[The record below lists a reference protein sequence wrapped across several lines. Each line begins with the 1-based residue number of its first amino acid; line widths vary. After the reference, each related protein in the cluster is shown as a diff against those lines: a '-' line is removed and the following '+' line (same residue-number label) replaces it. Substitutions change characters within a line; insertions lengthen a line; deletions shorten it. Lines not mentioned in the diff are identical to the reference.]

1 MEGLAGFTGAIL
13 KALWLLIDTVVGAR
27 GKIGWGFH
35 TWGIEKMTLKL
46 TELIARAP
54 WREAVTYRETW
65 PHEYVLTEKDDQ
77 RELLDA
83 ICARFREG
91 EGVACRFF
99 RMNNT
104 YLFIGD
110 HKYWL
115 MTDYNNIDPFND
127 EGDYVIN
134 RARLYRD
141 RRDFVIQP
149 GDTGRREDY
158 PVNPA
163 YQS

>member
-1 MEGLAGFTGAIL
+1 MESTLA
-13 KALWLLIDTVVGAR
+13 
-27 GKIGWGFH
+27 
-35 TWGIEKMTLKL
+35 
-46 TELIARAP
+46 ELIASAP

-83 ICARFREG
+83 VCARFKAG

-115 MTDYNNIDPFND
+115 MTDYNAIDPYND
-127 EGDYVIN
+127 EGDYVLN

-141 RRDFVIQP
+141 RRDFIIQP
-149 GDTGRREDY
+149 GDTGRPEDY
-158 PVNPA
+158 PREPA
-163 YQS
+163 YPI

>member
-1 MEGLAGFTGAIL
+1 MKPTLTD
-13 KALWLLIDTVVGAR
+13 LID
-27 GKIGWGFH
+27 
-35 TWGIEKMTLKL
+35 
-46 TELIARAP
+46 RAP
-54 WREAVTYRETW
+54 WREAVTYRDTW
-65 PHEYVLTEKDDQ
+65 PHEYVLTEKDSQ

-83 ICARFREG
+83 ICIRFRAG

-104 YLFIGD
+104 YLFVGD
-110 HKYWL
+110 YKYWL
-115 MTDYNNIDPFND
+115 MTDYNDIDPYND

-149 GDTGRREDY
+149 GDTGKPEDY
-158 PVNPA
+158 PVNPPS
-163 YQS
+163 QSPS

>member
-1 MEGLAGFTGAIL
+1 MGA
-13 KALWLLIDTVVGAR
+13 
-27 GKIGWGFH
+27 
-35 TWGIEKMTLKL
+35 KL
-46 TELIARAP
+46 SELIARAR
-54 WREAVTYRETW
+54 WREAVTYRDTW
-65 PHEYVLTEKDDQ
+65 PHEYVLTEKDNQ

-83 ICARFREG
+83 ICARFRAG

-99 RMNNT
+99 SMSNT

-115 MTDYNNIDPFND
+115 MTHYNNIDPYND

-141 RRDFVIQP
+141 RRDFVTQP
-149 GDTGRREDY
+149 GDTGKPEDY

-163 YQS
+163 DQG

>member
-1 MEGLAGFTGAIL
+1 MDADLN
-13 KALWLLIDTVVGAR
+13 
-27 GKIGWGFH
+27 
-35 TWGIEKMTLKL
+35 L
-46 TELIARAP
+46 TQLIAAAP

-77 RELLDA
+77 RDLLA
-83 ICARFREG
+83 AVCARFRAG

-99 RMNNT
+99 TMRNT

-115 MTDYNNIDPFND
+115 MDDYAKVDPYND
-127 EGDYVIN
+127 AGDYVLN

-141 RRDFVIQP
+141 RRDFVVQT
-149 GDTGRREDY
+149 GDTGMRENY
-158 PVNPA
+158 PAEPA
-163 YQS
+163 RPE